1 MGSYKIFVSH
11 SWSKDEE
18 LTNLT
23 NLLNNRNYISFEYT
37 EFTKHSP
44 VESIDADYVK
54 LRIRQRLLIS
64 DVVLAIA
71 HVSASY
77 SGFIEYELKKAK
89 EYGIKIIGVRPYG
102 QERISSVVQE
112 YADEV
117 VYWNTE
123 SIVLAIRKLSK

>member
-1 MGSYKIFVSH
+1 
-11 SWSKDEE
+11 
-18 LTNLT
+18 
-23 NLLNNRNYISFEYT
+23 
-37 EFTKHSP
+37 
-44 VESIDADYVK
+44 
-54 LRIRQRLLIS
+54 LLIS

-77 SGFIEYELKKAK
+77 SDFIEYELKKAK

-112 YADEV
+112 YVDEV

>member
-1 MGSYKIFVSH
+1 MRSYKLFVSH

-23 NLLNNRNYISFEYT
+23 KLLNNRGYISFEYT
-37 EFTKHSP
+37 EFRKHTP
-44 VESIDADYVK
+44 IESINDEYVK
-54 LRIRQRLLIS
+54 SRIRGRLILS

-77 SGFIEYELKKAK
+77 SNYIEYELKKAK
-89 EYGIKIIGVRPYG
+89 EYGLKIIGVRPFG
-102 QERISSVVQE
+102 QERISNVVQE
-112 YADEV
+112 YADEI

-123 SIVLAIRKLSK
+123 SIVIAIRKCSK